1 MFRPLA
7 LAAAITFAVGT
18 SHAQTAPAA
27 WIARSNADAQPLL
40 DVTARFSPESATDI
54 GIKGYDEKVVDL
66 GPDVDKRQ
74 RAALMEVARK
84 VDARLA
90 EEKDPNVRQ
99 DLQILAKQVAGS
111 IKGIDL
117 DEQYLIP
124 WYDAGQIV
132 FSGEFSLLNEES
144 TPAQNKA
151 ALGRLKCY
159 VGMTAGCTPLVDQ
172 ARARTTE
179 RLGNK
184 ALLGPVKADV
194 EQKLGNTQRY
204 VDGIRKLF
212 AEKKIAGSDEAMN
225 RLDTQLKAYNAWV
238 KATVLPRS
246 RTDFRLPEPLYAY
259 NLEQVGLDI
268 SPRDLIG
275 RAQLEFMETTYAL
288 QMLAPVVAKAEGLP
302 NGDYR
307 EVLKA
312 LKKKQLPKDKVES
325 TYHTVLGKIED
336 TIRTQRIVE
345 LPKRQMAMRLAS
357 EAESARTPAPHMDP
371 PPFID
376 NTGQRGTFVLT
387 SGNPPANGDA
397 SQAYDDFTF
406 EAAAWT
412 LTAHEGRPGHEL
424 QFAAMVEQG
433 VSLTRSLFAF
443 NSVNVEGWALYSE
456 AEMMPYEPPAGQ
468 FIALQFRLL
477 RAARAFLDPM
487 LNLGLVSRER
497 AHDILVQDVGLS
509 EPMARQELDRYT
521 LNSPGQATAYFYGY
535 TRILQLRAETQT
547 RLGAAFDRKAFNDF
561 LIAQGLLPPDLLAE
575 AVRTRFMP
583 GTAATKNA
591 ALPDAAAAPNAHAA
605 AKAAASP

>member
-1 MFRPLA
+1 MFRRLT
-7 LAAAITFAVGT
+7 LAAAVTFAIGAV
-18 SHAQTAPAA
+18 HAESKPAD
-27 WIARSNADAQPLL
+27 WIARSNADAQALL

-54 GIKGYDEKVVDL
+54 GVKGYDDKTQDL

-74 RAALMEVARK
+74 RDALVAVRETYVK
-84 VDARLA
+84 RLA
-90 EEKDPNVRQ
+90 EEKDPNVHQ
-99 DLQILAKQVAGS
+99 DLQILIKQIDGN

-117 DEQYLIP
+117 NDKYMLP
-124 WYDAGQIV
+124 WYDAGQII
-132 FSGEFSLLNEES
+132 FSGEFSLLNEQS
-144 TPAQNKA
+144 TPEQNQA
-151 ALGRLKCY
+151 ALARLKCY
-159 VGMTAGCTPLVDQ
+159 VGMTKGCTALVDD

-179 RLGNK
+179 KLGDK

-212 AEKKIAGSDEAMN
+212 VEKKVSGSDEAMAK
-225 RLDTQLKAYNAWV
+225 LDKQLKDYNAWV
-238 KATVLPRS
+238 KKTVLPHA

-268 SPRDLIG
+268 APRDLIG

-288 QMLAPVVAKAEGLP
+288 QALAPVVAKAEGLP
-302 NGDYR
+302 DGDYR
-307 EVLKA
+307 DVLKA
-312 LKKKQLPKDKVES
+312 LKKKQLAKDKVEP
-325 TYHTVLGKIED
+325 TYHEVLLKIED
-336 TIRTQRIVE
+336 TIRTKRIVE

-357 EAESARTPAPHMDP
+357 EAENARTPAPHMDP
-371 PPFID
+371 PPFVG

-387 SGNPPANGDA
+387 TGNPPSSGEKTQ
-397 SQAYDDFTF
+397 SYDDFTF

-456 AEMMPYEPPAGQ
+456 MEMMPYEPPAGQ

-477 RAARAFLDPM
+477 RASRAFLDPM
-487 LNLGLVSRER
+487 LNLGLIDRDR
-497 AHDILVQDVGLS
+497 AHEILVKDVGLS

-535 TRILQLRAETQT
+535 TRILQLRAETQAK
-547 RLGAAFDRKAFNDF
+547 LGDKFDRKAFNDF

-575 AVRTRFMP
+575 AVRTRFVP
-583 GTAATKNA
+583 EQEKKKG
-591 ALPDAAAAPNAHAA
+591 
-605 AKAAASP
+605 

>member
-1 MFRPLA
+1 MFRRLT
-7 LAAAITFAVGT
+7 LAAAVTFAIGAL
-18 SHAQTAPAA
+18 HAKAAPPA

-54 GIKGYDEKVVDL
+54 GIKGYDEKTVDL

-74 RAALMEVARK
+74 RAALVEVRATVTK
-84 VDARLA
+84 RLA
-90 EEKDPNVRQ
+90 EEKDPNVKQ
-99 DLQILAKQVAGS
+99 DLQILQKQIDSS
-111 IKGIDL
+111 IKGLDL
-117 DEQYLIP
+117 GDKYMLP
-124 WYDAGQIV
+124 WFDAGQIV
-132 FSGEFSLLNEES
+132 FSGEFSLLGEQS
-144 TPAQNKA
+144 TPEQNQA

-159 VGMTAGCTPLVDQ
+159 TGLTAGCTPLVDE

-179 RLGNK
+179 RLGDK
-184 ALLGPVKADV
+184 TLMGPVKADV

-212 AEKKIAGSDEAMN
+212 AEKKVAGSEDAMKK
-225 RLDTQLKAYNAWV
+225 LDQQLKDYNAWV
-238 KATVLPRS
+238 KQTVLPRA
-246 RTDFRLPEPLYAY
+246 RTDFRLPEPMYAY

-268 SPRDLIG
+268 APRDLIG

-307 EVLKA
+307 DVLKA
-312 LKKKQLPKDKVES
+312 LKKKQLAKDKVEP
-325 TYHTVLGKIED
+325 TYHAVLGKIED

-357 EAESARTPAPHMDP
+357 EAENARTPAPHMDP
-371 PPFID
+371 PPFVG

-387 SGNPPANGDA
+387 TGNPPADGDA
-397 SQAYDDFTF
+397 SQMYDDFTF

-443 NSVNVEGWALYSE
+443 NSVNVEGWALYAE
-456 AEMMPYEPPAGQ
+456 AEMVPYEPPAGQ

-487 LNLGLVSRER
+487 LNLGMVTRDR
-497 AHDILVQDVGLS
+497 AHEILVHDVGLS

-547 RLGAAFDRKAFNDF
+547 TLGEAFDRKAFNDF
-561 LIAQGLLPPDLLAE
+561 LISQGLLPPDLLAD
-575 AVRTRFMP
+575 AVRTRFVP
-583 GTAATKNA
+583 EQQ
-591 ALPDAAAAPNAHAA
+591 
-605 AKAAASP
+605 AKHKL

>member
-1 MFRPLA
+1 MFRRLT
-7 LAAAITFAVGT
+7 LAAAVTFAIGAL
-18 SHAQTAPAA
+18 HAQAAPPA

-54 GIKGYDEKVVDL
+54 GIKGYDEKTVDL

-74 RAALMEVARK
+74 RAALVEVRATVTK
-84 VDARLA
+84 RLA
-90 EEKDPNVRQ
+90 EEKDPNVKQ
-99 DLQILAKQVAGS
+99 DLQILQKQIDSS
-111 IKGIDL
+111 IKGLDL
-117 DEQYLIP
+117 GDKYMLP
-124 WYDAGQIV
+124 WFDAGQIV
-132 FSGEFSLLNEES
+132 FSGEFSLLGEQS
-144 TPAQNKA
+144 TPEQNQA

-159 VGMTAGCTPLVDQ
+159 TGLTAGCTPLVDE

-179 RLGNK
+179 RLGDK
-184 ALLGPVKADV
+184 TLMGPVKADV

-212 AEKKIAGSDEAMN
+212 AEKKVAGSEEAMKK
-225 RLDTQLKAYNAWV
+225 LDQQLKDYNAWV
-238 KATVLPRS
+238 RKTVLPRA
-246 RTDFRLPEPLYAY
+246 RTDFRLPEPMYAY

-268 SPRDLIG
+268 APRDLIG

-307 EVLKA
+307 DVLKA
-312 LKKKQLPKDKVES
+312 LKKKQLAKDKVEP
-325 TYHTVLGKIED
+325 TYHAVLGKIED

-345 LPKRQMAMRLAS
+345 LPKRQLAMRLAS
-357 EAESARTPAPHMDP
+357 EAENARTPAPHMDP
-371 PPFID
+371 PPFVG

-387 SGNPPANGDA
+387 TGNPPANGDA
-397 SQAYDDFTF
+397 SQMYDDFTF

-443 NSVNVEGWALYSE
+443 NSVNVEGWALYAE
-456 AEMMPYEPPAGQ
+456 AEMVPYEPPAGQ

-487 LNLGLVSRER
+487 LNLGMVTRDR
-497 AHDILVQDVGLS
+497 AHEILVHDVGLS

-547 RLGAAFDRKAFNDF
+547 TLGEAFDRKAFNDF
-561 LIAQGLLPPDLLAE
+561 LISQGLLPPDLLAD
-575 AVRTRFMP
+575 AVRTRFVP
-583 GTAATKNA
+583 EQQ
-591 ALPDAAAAPNAHAA
+591 
-605 AKAAASP
+605 AKHKM

>member
-1 MFRPLA
+1 MFRRLS
-7 LAAAITFAVGT
+7 LAAAVTLTIGAV
-18 SHAQTAPAA
+18 HAQDIKPAD

-40 DVTARFSPESATDI
+40 DITARFSPESATDI
-54 GIKGYDEKVVDL
+54 GVKGYDEKTADL

-74 RAALMEVARK
+74 REAFVALRAKYVQ
-84 VDARLA
+84 RLA
-90 EEKDPNVRQ
+90 EEKDPNVHQ
-99 DLQILAKQVAGS
+99 DLQILIKQIDGN

-117 DEQYLIP
+117 NDKYLLP

-132 FSGEFSLLNEES
+132 FSGEFSLLNEQS
-144 TPAQNKA
+144 TPEQNQA

-159 VGMTAGCTPLVDQ
+159 VGITPGCTALVDQ
-172 ARARTTE
+172 ARARTNE
-179 RLGNK
+179 KLGDK

-212 AEKKIAGSDEAMN
+212 VEKKVAGSDDAIAK
-225 RLDTQLKAYNAWV
+225 LDKQLKDYNAWV
-238 KATVLPRS
+238 KKTVLPRS

-268 SPRDLIG
+268 TPRDLIG
-275 RAQLEFMETTYAL
+275 RAELEFAETTYAL
-288 QMLAPVVAKAEGLP
+288 QALAPVVAKAESLP
-302 NGDYR
+302 DGDYR
-307 EVLKA
+307 DVLKA
-312 LKKKQLPKDKVES
+312 LKKKQLAKDKVEP
-325 TYHTVLGKIED
+325 TYHDVLLKIED
-336 TIRTQRIVE
+336 TIRKQRIVE

-357 EAESARTPAPHMDP
+357 EAENARSPAPHMDP
-371 PPFID
+371 PPFVG

-387 SGNPPANGDA
+387 TGNPPSSGEAT
-397 SQAYDDFTF
+397 QAYDDFTF

-456 AEMMPYEPPAGQ
+456 MEMMPYEPPAGQ

-487 LNLGLVSRER
+487 LNLGLIDRDR
-497 AHDILVQDVGLS
+497 AHDILVNDVGLS
-509 EPMARQELDRYT
+509 EAMARQELDRYT

-535 TRILQLRAETQT
+535 TRILQLRAETQV
-547 RLGAAFDRKAFNDF
+547 RLGKKFDRKAFNDF

-575 AVRTRFMP
+575 AVRTRFVP
-583 GTAATKNA
+583 EQEKKKG
-591 ALPDAAAAPNAHAA
+591 
-605 AKAAASP
+605 

>member
-7 LAAAITFAVGT
+7 LAAAITFAVG
-18 SHAQTAPAA
+18 SLHAETTPPA

-54 GIKGYDEKVVDL
+54 GIKGYDEKTVDL

-74 RAALMEVARK
+74 RAALVEVARK
-84 VDARLA
+84 VADRLA

-159 VGMTAGCTPLVDQ
+159 VGMTPGCTPLVDQ

-225 RLDTQLKAYNAWV
+225 RLDAQLKAYNAWV

-302 NGDYR
+302 TGDYR
-307 EVLKA
+307 DVLKA

-497 AHDILVQDVGLS
+497 AHDILVNDVGLS

-583 GTAATKNA
+583 GTSATKST
-591 ALPDAAAAPNAHAA
+591 ALPDTAAAP
-605 AKAAASP
+605 KATASP

>member
-1 MFRPLA
+1 MFRRLT

-18 SHAQTAPAA
+18 LHAETAPPA

-40 DVTARFSPESATDI
+40 DLTARFSPESATDI
-54 GIKGYDEKVVDL
+54 GLKGYDEKTADL

-74 RAALMEVARK
+74 RAALVEVRQQVAK
-84 VDARLA
+84 RLA
-90 EEKDPNVRQ
+90 EEKDPNVKQ
-99 DLQILAKQVAGS
+99 DLQILAKQIDGN
-111 IKGIDL
+111 IEGIDL
-117 DEQYLIP
+117 NDKYLLP
-124 WYDAGQIV
+124 WFDAGQMI
-132 FSGEFSLLNEES
+132 FSGEFSLLNAQS
-144 TPAQNKA
+144 TPEQNQA

-172 ARARTTE
+172 AKARTTE
-179 RLGNK
+179 RLGEK
-184 ALLGPVKADV
+184 GLLGPVKADV

-212 AEKKIAGSDEAMN
+212 AEKKVAGSDEAMN
-225 RLDTQLKAYNAWV
+225 KLDAQLKAYNAWV
-238 KATVLPRS
+238 KKTVLPRA

-259 NLEQVGLDI
+259 NLQQVGLDI
-268 SPRDLIG
+268 APRDLIG

-302 NGDYR
+302 DGDYR
-307 EVLKA
+307 DVLKS
-312 LKKKQLPKDKVES
+312 LKKKQLAREKVEPV
-325 TYHTVLGKIED
+325 YHDVLGKIED
-336 TIRTQRIVE
+336 TIRRQRIVE
-345 LPKRQMAMRLAS
+345 LPKRQMAMRVAS
-357 EAESARTPAPHMDP
+357 EAENARTPAPHMDP
-371 PPFID
+371 PPFVG

-387 SGNPPANGDA
+387 TGNPPADGDA
-397 SQAYDDFTF
+397 TQTYDDFTF

-433 VSLTRSLFAF
+433 VSLTRSMFAF

-487 LNLGLVSRER
+487 LNLGMVSRDR
-497 AHDILVQDVGLS
+497 AHDILVHDVGLS

-547 RLGAAFDRKAFNDF
+547 KLGDKFDRKAFNDF
-561 LIAQGLLPPDLLAE
+561 LIAQGLLPPDLLAD
-575 AVRTRFMP
+575 AVRTRFVP
-583 GTAATKNA
+583 A
-591 ALPDAAAAPNAHAA
+591 ALN
-605 AKAAASP
+605 KK

>member
-1 MFRPLA
+1 MFRRLT
-7 LAAAITFAVGT
+7 LAAAVTLAIGAV
-18 SHAQTAPAA
+18 HAQDTKPAD

-40 DVTARFSPESATDI
+40 DITARFSPESATDV
-54 GIKGYDEKVVDL
+54 GVKGYDEKTADL

-74 RAALMEVARK
+74 RDALVAVRAK
-84 VDARLA
+84 YAQRLA
-90 EEKDPNVRQ
+90 EEKDPNVHQ
-99 DLQILAKQVAGS
+99 DLQILIKQIDGN

-117 DEQYLIP
+117 NDKYLLP

-132 FSGEFSLLNEES
+132 FSGEFSLLNEQS
-144 TPAQNKA
+144 TPEQNQA

-159 VGMTAGCTPLVDQ
+159 VGMTPGCTPLVDE
-172 ARARTTE
+172 ARARTNE
-179 RLGNK
+179 KLGDK

-212 AEKKIAGSDEAMN
+212 VEKKVAGSDEAMA
-225 RLDTQLKAYNAWV
+225 RLDKQLKDYNAWV
-238 KATVLPRS
+238 KKTVLPRS
-246 RTDFRLPEPLYAY
+246 RTDFRLPEPLYTY

-268 SPRDLIG
+268 TPRDLIG
-275 RAQLEFMETTYAL
+275 RAELEFAETTYAL
-288 QMLAPVVAKAEGLP
+288 QALAPVVAKAEGLP
-302 NGDYR
+302 DGDYR
-307 EVLKA
+307 EVLKG
-312 LKKKQLPKDKVES
+312 LKKKQLAKDKVEP
-325 TYHTVLGKIED
+325 TYHEVLLKIED
-336 TIRTQRIVE
+336 TIRKQRIVE

-357 EAESARTPAPHMDP
+357 EAENARTPAPHMDP
-371 PPFID
+371 PPFVG

-387 SGNPPANGDA
+387 SGNPPTNGEKT
-397 SQAYDDFTF
+397 QAYDDFTF

-456 AEMMPYEPPAGQ
+456 MEMMPYEPPAGQ

-487 LNLGLVSRER
+487 LNLGLIDRDR
-497 AHDILVQDVGLS
+497 AHAILVNDVGLS

-547 RLGAAFDRKAFNDF
+547 RLGSKFDRKAFNDF

-575 AVRTRFMP
+575 AVRTRFIP
-583 GTAATKNA
+583 EQEKKKG
-591 ALPDAAAAPNAHAA
+591 
-605 AKAAASP
+605 

>member
-1 MFRPLA
+1 MFRRLT
-7 LAAAITFAVGT
+7 LAAAVTFAIGAV
-18 SHAQTAPAA
+18 HAQDTRPAD
-27 WIARSNADAQPLL
+27 WIARSNADAQTLL
-40 DVTARFSPESATDI
+40 DITARFSPESATDI
-54 GIKGYDEKVVDL
+54 GVKGYDEKTADL
-66 GPDVDKRQ
+66 GPNTDKRQ
-74 RAALMEVARK
+74 RDALVAARATY
-84 VDARLA
+84 AQRLA
-90 EEKDPNVRQ
+90 EEKDPNVHQ
-99 DLQILAKQVAGS
+99 DLQILIKQIDGS
-111 IKGIDL
+111 IKGLDL
-117 DEQYLIP
+117 NDKYLLP

-132 FSGEFSLLNEES
+132 FSGEFSLLNEQS
-144 TPAQNKA
+144 TPEQNQA

-159 VGMTAGCTPLVDQ
+159 VGMSKGCTALVDE
-172 ARARTTE
+172 ARARTNE
-179 RLGNK
+179 RLNDK

-212 AEKKIAGSDEAMN
+212 AEKKVAGSDEAMAK
-225 RLDTQLKAYNAWV
+225 LDKQLKDYNAWV
-238 KATVLPRS
+238 KQTVLPRS

-268 SPRDLIG
+268 TPRDLIG

-288 QMLAPVVAKAEGLP
+288 QALAPVVAKAEGLP
-302 NGDYR
+302 AGDYR
-307 EVLKA
+307 EVLKG
-312 LKKKQLPKDKVES
+312 LKKKQLAKDKVEP
-325 TYHTVLGKIED
+325 TYHEVLLKIED
-336 TIRTQRIVE
+336 TIRSQRIVE
-345 LPKRQMAMRLAS
+345 LPKRQMAMRMAS
-357 EAESARTPAPHMDP
+357 EAENARTPAPHMDP
-371 PPFID
+371 PPFVG

-387 SGNPPANGDA
+387 SGNPPTSGQKTE
-397 SQAYDDFTF
+397 SYDDFTF

-456 AEMMPYEPPAGQ
+456 MEMMPYEPPAGQ

-487 LNLGLVSRER
+487 LNLGLIDRDR
-497 AHDILVQDVGLS
+497 AHDILVNDVGLS

-547 RLGAAFDRKAFNDF
+547 RLGKKFDRKAFNDF

-575 AVRTRFMP
+575 AGRTRFIP
-583 GTAATKNA
+583 SEEK
-591 ALPDAAAAPNAHAA
+591 
-605 AKAAASP
+605 

>member
-1 MFRPLA
+1 MFRRLT
-7 LAAAITFAVGT
+7 LAAAVTLAIGVV
-18 SHAQTAPAA
+18 HAQDTKPAD
-27 WIARSNADAQPLL
+27 WIARSNADAQALL
-40 DVTARFSPESATDI
+40 DITARFSPESATDI
-54 GIKGYDEKVVDL
+54 GVKGYDEKTADL
-66 GPDVDKRQ
+66 GADVDKRQ
-74 RAALMEVARK
+74 REALVAARAK
-84 VDARLA
+84 YAQRLA
-90 EEKDPNVRQ
+90 EEKDPNVHQ
-99 DLQILAKQVAGS
+99 DLQILIKQIDGN

-117 DEQYLIP
+117 NDKYLLP

-132 FSGEFSLLNEES
+132 FSGEFSLLNEQS
-144 TPAQNKA
+144 TPEQNQA

-159 VGMTAGCTPLVDQ
+159 VGMTAGCTPLVDN
-172 ARARTTE
+172 ARARTNE
-179 RLGNK
+179 KLGDK

-212 AEKKIAGSDEAMN
+212 VEKKVAGSDEAMAK
-225 RLDTQLKAYNAWV
+225 LDKQLKDYNAWV
-238 KATVLPRS
+238 KTTVLPRS

-268 SPRDLIG
+268 APRDLIG
-275 RAQLEFMETTYAL
+275 RAELEFAETTYAL
-288 QMLAPVVAKAEGLP
+288 QALAPVVAKAEGLP
-302 NGDYR
+302 EGDYR
-307 EVLKA
+307 DVLKA
-312 LKKKQLPKDKVES
+312 LKKKQLAKEKVEP
-325 TYHTVLGKIED
+325 TYHAVLLKIED
-336 TIRTQRIVE
+336 TIRKQRIVE

-357 EAESARTPAPHMDP
+357 EAENARTPAPHMDP
-371 PPFID
+371 PPFVG

-387 SGNPPANGDA
+387 TGNPPTSGEKTQ
-397 SQAYDDFTF
+397 SYDDFTF

-456 AEMMPYEPPAGQ
+456 MEMMPYEPPAGQ

-487 LNLGLVSRER
+487 LNLGLIDRER
-497 AHDILVQDVGLS
+497 AHEILVNDVGLS

-535 TRILQLRAETQT
+535 TRILQLHAETQT
-547 RLGAAFDRKAFNDF
+547 RLGKKFDRKAFNDF

-575 AVRTRFMP
+575 AVRTRFIP
-583 GTAATKNA
+583 EQEKKKG
-591 ALPDAAAAPNAHAA
+591 
-605 AKAAASP
+605 